1 MKKDNQGGERWTEI
15 FRAGSGSRAPMKAFP
30 VDDDLSI
37 DDGLPVDDDPP
48 VGAAYNASSPS
59 PRPADESWAALKVLN
74 PIGFN
79 IGAEGAFLALAAALI
94 AEGAVTVPELLQEA
108 AFELDISI
116 ATARR
121 YLMKHTAR
129 HASLVIIR
137 GHVQLRDRESN
148 Y

>member
-1 MKKDNQGGERWTEI
+1 MKDEQGGERWTEI
-15 FRAGSGSRAPMKAFP
+15 FRAGLNSRRVPEAPS
-30 VDDDLSI
+30 VIDDLSI
-37 DDGLPVDDDPP
+37 DDGLPADDYDDPK
-48 VGAAYNASSPS
+48 PS
-59 PRPADESWAALKVLN
+59 LRPTDESWTALKALD

-121 YLMKHTAR
+121 YLIKHTAR

-148 Y
+148 D